1 MRLSD
6 IMSHAGLSIFAEIAM
21 LIFLAAFI
29 AILVRT
35 FRPSKA
41 KELEALGRLPLED
54 GTPTTKPPGGTR

>member
-6 IMSHAGLSIFAEIAM
+6 IMSHAGLSIYTEIAM
-21 LIFLAAFI
+21 LIFIAAFI
-29 AILVRT
+29 GILIRT

-54 GTPTTKPPGGTR
+54 GTPTTKTPGGTR